1 VKSSIAWISF
11 ATLSLSLSLVVVVVV
26 ALLFLSL
33 SLSQRV
39 ANEEMLERM

>member
-1 VKSSIAWISF
+1 VD
-11 ATLSLSLSLVVVVVV
+11 LVRNSLSVVVVV
-26 ALLFLSL
+26 ALLSLSLSL